1 MRALSGAAQVV
12 AVITQPA
19 RPSGRGKRVQPTA
32 VAALAETL
40 GIPVWSPEH
49 TREIVEPLRAL
60 QVDALAVASYG
71 KILPQSLLDV
81 PPRGA
86 FNVHPSLLPL
96 YRGATPLQGQI
107 RDMCATTGVTI
118 IAMDAGMDTGDI
130 LVQHASPL
138 GERETYGEL
147 EARLAALG
155 AEALL
160 EAFALA
166 QSGRLTPR
174 RQSELA
180 TPQEIAATLTRPLHG
195 DDLRIDWRQSARRV
209 DAFVRSLSPQ
219 PAARG
224 EIDGEPCKVLEAHP
238 IALDAEAAPGTA
250 LRVARGI
257 AVACGEGAV
266 AIDRLIPPNRA
277 AMSGEA
283 FAASFFART
292 R

>member
-1 MRALSGAAQVV
+1 LRAFANAAQVV
-12 AVITQPA
+12 AAVTQPA

-32 VAALAETL
+32 VHVEAAAL
-40 GIPVWSPEH
+40 GIPVWSPERI
-49 TREIVEPLRAL
+49 REIIEPLRAL
-60 QVDALAVASYG
+60 HVDVFAVASYG
-71 KILPQSLLDV
+71 KILPQELLDI
-81 PPRGA
+81 PGRGA
-86 FNVHPSLLPL
+86 LNVHPSLLPL
-96 YRGATPLQGQI
+96 YRGATPLQAQI

-130 LVQHASPL
+130 LVQHATPL

-155 AEALL
+155 ADALIEAL
-160 EAFALA
+160 ALVE
-166 QSGRLTPR
+166 SDRLDPR
-174 RQSELA
+174 KQSELA
-180 TPQEIAATLTRPLHG
+180 SAQDIAATLTRPLRNE
-195 DDLRIDWRQSARRV
+195 DLRIDWTDSARRV

-219 PAARG
+219 PGARG
-224 EIDGEPCKVLEAHP
+224 EIEGEPCKIVEVHP
-238 IALDAEAAPGTA
+238 VAVDAAAAPGMA

-257 AVACGEGAV
+257 AIACGDGAV

-292 R
+292 Q

>member
-1 MRALSGAAQVV
+1 LRALAQAAQVV

-32 VAALAETL
+32 VAVEAEAL
-40 GIPVWSPEH
+40 GIPVWSPE
-49 TREIVEPLRAL
+49 RIAEIVEPLRAL
-60 QVDALAVASYG
+60 HADLFAVASYG
-71 KILPQSLLDV
+71 KILPQAVLDI

-86 FNVHPSLLPL
+86 LNVHPSLLPL
-96 YRGATPLQGQI
+96 YRGATPLQAQI
-107 RDMCATTGVTI
+107 RDMCSTTGVTI

-130 LVQHASPL
+130 LVQHAYPL

-155 AEALL
+155 ADALL
-160 EAFALA
+160 EALALL
-166 QSGRLTPR
+166 QSGRLAPR
-174 RQSELA
+174 KQSGDA
-180 TPQEIAATLTRPLHG
+180 TVTRPLRNE
-195 DDLRIDWRQSARRV
+195 DLRVDWSQSARRV

-219 PAARG
+219 PGARG
-224 EIDGEPCKVLEAHP
+224 DIDGEPCKILDVHP
-238 IALDAEAAPGTA
+238 IALDVAAAPGTA
-250 LRVARGI
+250 LRVSRGI
-257 AVACGEGAV
+257 AVACGDGAV
-266 AIDRLIPPNRA
+266 AIDRLIPPNRS

>member
-1 MRALSGAAQVV
+1 MRALAHAAQVV

-32 VAALAETL
+32 VAVEAEAL
-40 GIPVWSPEH
+40 GIPAWSPE
-49 TREIVEPLRAL
+49 RIAEIVEPLRAL
-60 QVDALAVASYG
+60 HADVLTVASYG
-71 KILPQSLLDV
+71 KILPQTVLDI
-81 PPRGA
+81 PPCGA
-86 FNVHPSLLPL
+86 LNVHPSLLPL
-96 YRGATPLQGQI
+96 YRGATPLQAQI

-130 LVQHASPL
+130 LVQHATPL

-155 AEALL
+155 ADALL
-160 EAFALA
+160 EALALLE
-166 QSGRLTPR
+166 SGKLTPR
-174 RQSELA
+174 KQSG
-180 TPQEIAATLTRPLHG
+180 PATLTRPLRNE
-195 DDLRIDWRQSARRV
+195 DLRVDWSQSARRV

-224 EIDGEPCKVLEAHP
+224 DIEGEPCKIVEVHP
-238 IALDAEAAPGTA
+238 IPREAIAAPGTA

-266 AIDRLIPPNRA
+266 AIDRLIPPNRS